1 MILFLQDMHKV
12 LGQWR
17 TRSKATSMLSEHPS
31 KRQRKHRLKKN
42 REMTRQLR
50 TKHAHKKHHGEQQA
64 PPTQAQEQPHKKQG
78 KNIRVVKSDLLRAT
92 KENDKLRHKLQGKKE
107 NGPYYTD

>member
-1 MILFLQDMHKV
+1 MIFILFAQDMHKV
-12 LGQWR
+12 LGQMR
-17 TRSKATSMLSEHPS
+17 TRSKATAMLNEHPS

-50 TKHAHKKHHGEQQA
+50 TKHAHKKHHGEQEA
-64 PPTQAQEQPHKKQG
+64 QAQEQLRKKQG

-92 KENDKLRHKLQGKKE
+92 KENDKFRHKLHGKKDTGADHTE
-107 NGPYYTD
+107 